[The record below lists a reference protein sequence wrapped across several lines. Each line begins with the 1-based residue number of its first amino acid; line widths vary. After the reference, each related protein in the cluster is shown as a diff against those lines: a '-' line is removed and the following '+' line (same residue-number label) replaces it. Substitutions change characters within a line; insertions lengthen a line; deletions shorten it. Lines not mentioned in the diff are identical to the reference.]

1 MKLIYLLIP
10 NGIIITFSDDKG
22 NALEDFEL
30 LVVKNNRN
38 SYEYTDKNGQIIL
51 KDLIGNYSFEVE
63 YVRDDDYAFSSIK
76 KNFTF

>member
-30 LVVKNNRN
+30 LVVK
-38 SYEYTDKNGQIIL
+38 IIV
-51 KDLIGNYSFEVE
+51 IHMNT
-63 YVRDDDYAFSSIK
+63 RIK
-76 KNFTF
+76 MAK